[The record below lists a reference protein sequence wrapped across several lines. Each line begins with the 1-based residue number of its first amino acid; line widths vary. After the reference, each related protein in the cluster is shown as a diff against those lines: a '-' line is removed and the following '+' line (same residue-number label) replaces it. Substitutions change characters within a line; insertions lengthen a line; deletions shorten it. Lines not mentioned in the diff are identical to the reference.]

1 MAWCTSST
9 GSSSP
14 DPERS
19 APIDERIG
27 VARPTLHDVV
37 SSARDAD
44 AAPEAAVNPDPLLA
58 KVAAGDR
65 SAAAACIDRYG
76 PVIFATARRMLS
88 TSAEAEDAVQDV
100 FVALWQAAETY
111 DPTRGSE
118 PVFVM
123 TLARRRIIDRL
134 RRAGRRPREVR
145 LEDSP
150 VRGVELPLDRG
161 VEAARTVE
169 ALRNLSDA
177 RREVVQLC
185 VVEGWSH
192 AEAAQR
198 TGLPLGT
205 VKSHLKRALAQ
216 LRNILTKGG
225 EA

>member
-1 MAWCTSST
+1 M
-9 GSSSP
+9 
-14 DPERS
+14 
-19 APIDERIG
+19 
-27 VARPTLHDVV
+27 ARPTLHDVV
-37 SSARDAD
+37 SPARDAD
-44 AAPEAAVNPDPLLA
+44 AAPEAAVTPDPLLP

-65 SAAAACIDRYG
+65 GAAAACIDRYG
-76 PVIFATARRMLS
+76 PVIFAAARRMLS

-111 DPTRGSE
+111 DTGRGSE

-169 ALRNLSDA
+169 ALRTLPDA

-192 AEAAQR
+192 AEAAER

-216 LRNILTKGG
+216 LRHVLTKGG